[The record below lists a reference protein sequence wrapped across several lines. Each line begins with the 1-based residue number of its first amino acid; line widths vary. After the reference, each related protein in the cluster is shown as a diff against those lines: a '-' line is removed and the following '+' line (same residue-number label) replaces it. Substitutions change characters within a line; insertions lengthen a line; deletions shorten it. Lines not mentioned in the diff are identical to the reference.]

1 MISDKRSDDKLPR
14 SLPFAARALF
24 TTRSSPS
31 RRSWCYIHFIC
42 IRTGQRFHPP
52 TDPTFTKSDVVQTPC
67 FLCVFLGSPFKIQE
81 RRASVLRTTVSG
93 RRPSAVITATHTKAI
108 QCCLPL
114 KKPIHYLDEKLV
126 LDQIMIEVVLN
137 DRLGKKVRVKC
148 NEDDTIG
155 DLKKLAAAQ
164 LGTRPEK
171 LRIQK
176 WYTVYKDH
184 ITLEDYEIHD
194 GMGLEL
200 YYQ

>member
-1 MISDKRSDDKLPR
+1 VCD
-14 SLPFAARALF
+14 
-24 TTRSSPS
+24 T
-31 RRSWCYIHFIC
+31 
-42 IRTGQRFHPP
+42 
-52 TDPTFTKSDVVQTPC
+52 QTH
-67 FLCVFLGSPFKIQE
+67 E
-81 RRASVLRTTVSG
+81 RQQSNTQQT
-93 RRPSAVITATHTKAI
+93 I
-108 QCCLPL
+108 
-114 KKPIHYLDEKLV
+114 
-126 LDQIMIEVVLN
+126 IMIEVVLN

-171 LRIQK
+171 LKIQK
-176 WYTVYKDH
+176 WYTIYKDH

>member
-1 MISDKRSDDKLPR
+1 ML
-14 SLPFAARALF
+14 
-24 TTRSSPS
+24 
-31 RRSWCYIHFIC
+31 
-42 IRTGQRFHPP
+42 
-52 TDPTFTKSDVVQTPC
+52 
-67 FLCVFLGSPFKIQE
+67 
-81 RRASVLRTTVSG
+81 
-93 RRPSAVITATHTKAI
+93 
-108 QCCLPL
+108 
-114 KKPIHYLDEKLV
+114 
-126 LDQIMIEVVLN
+126 EVVLN

-171 LRIQK
+171 LKIQK

>member
-1 MISDKRSDDKLPR
+1 MNSDLSQTHHHLSMQRS
-14 SLPFAARALF
+14 
-24 TTRSSPS
+24 
-31 RRSWCYIHFIC
+31 H
-42 IRTGQRFHPP
+42 
-52 TDPTFTKSDVVQTPC
+52 KS
-67 FLCVFLGSPFKIQE
+67 
-81 RRASVLRTTVSG
+81 
-93 RRPSAVITATHTKAI
+93 VI
-108 QCCLPL
+108 
-114 KKPIHYLDEKLV
+114 
-126 LDQIMIEVVLN
+126 IMIEVVLN

-200 YYQ
+200 YYN

>member
-1 MISDKRSDDKLPR
+1 
-14 SLPFAARALF
+14 
-24 TTRSSPS
+24 
-31 RRSWCYIHFIC
+31 
-42 IRTGQRFHPP
+42 
-52 TDPTFTKSDVVQTPC
+52 
-67 FLCVFLGSPFKIQE
+67 
-81 RRASVLRTTVSG
+81 
-93 RRPSAVITATHTKAI
+93 
-108 QCCLPL
+108 
-114 KKPIHYLDEKLV
+114 
-126 LDQIMIEVVLN
+126 MIEVLLN

-184 ITLEDYEIHD
+184 ITLQDYEIHD

-200 YYQ
+200 YVSIYIYILYICCLLDVCILCMLFSLRCRVS